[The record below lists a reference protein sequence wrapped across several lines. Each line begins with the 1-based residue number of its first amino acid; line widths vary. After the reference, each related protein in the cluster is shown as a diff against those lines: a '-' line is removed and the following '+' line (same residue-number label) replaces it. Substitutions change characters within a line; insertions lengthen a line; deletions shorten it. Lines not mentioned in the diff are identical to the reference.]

1 MQRRDFHGTYSGTY
15 SKKWT
20 GLIPKIFRILIRFRL
35 ALLLSVTYF
44 NFLYRPPSSSLYMVV
59 DPISTNIDEI
69 LSINP
74 RADVFVFK
82 DSNFHHKD
90 GLKYSGGTCR
100 FDVIIFLSQTS
111 LLRLTFL
118 LGFLTVILSLSLYDL
133 FISSDTSLCYVMSVI
148 HR

>member
-100 FDVIIFLSQTS
+100 FDE
-111 LLRLTFL
+111 
-118 LGFLTVILSLSLYDL
+118 
-133 FISSDTSLCYVMSVI
+133 LCYNFSI
-148 HR
+148 SNKLTQINFPAWIPHCDS